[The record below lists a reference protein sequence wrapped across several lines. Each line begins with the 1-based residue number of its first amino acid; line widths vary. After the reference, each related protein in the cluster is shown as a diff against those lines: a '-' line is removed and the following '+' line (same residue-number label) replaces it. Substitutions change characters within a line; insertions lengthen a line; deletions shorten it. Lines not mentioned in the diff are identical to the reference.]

1 LFPVT
6 SVTRRSHAARPLF
19 AHATGRA
26 VMSEIEEAADPSTD
40 TRLERLRAA
49 LDSGRLQRVQRLLH
63 SLPTAEIALLLESM
77 PIGEREV
84 VWGLVD
90 PEDRGEVLVH
100 VAEEVRDGLI
110 REMPIEELVAATEG
124 LEVDDLADL
133 IEDLPETVTQQLL
146 RSMDRENRQRLEVVL
161 SYEPDT
167 AGGLM
172 NTDTVTVRPD
182 VSIDVVLR
190 YLRLRGSLPEHTD
203 TLFVVDR
210 GGHYLGVLS
219 VNQLLTLDPEL
230 VIATAMD
237 TAVKPIEVNSSAA
250 DVAKQFETLDLVSAP
265 VVNEESLLVGR
276 ITVDDVMDVIRDE
289 AEHSMLS
296 MAGLDEEEDLF
307 APITQRARRRAI
319 WLGINL
325 MTAFVAARVVGLF
338 EASIEQI
345 VALAVLMP
353 VVASMGGIAGSQT
366 LVLMIRGLAL
376 GSIGAGN
383 ARTLLL
389 KELAVAS
396 INGLIWG
403 VVVGLVT
410 WVWFKNAQL
419 SLVIA
424 LALGLNQ
431 VNGVLTGV
439 WLPLLLKRLGIDPA
453 LAGSVLLT
461 TFTDTGG
468 FFMLLG
474 LGTLIL
480 L

>member
-1 LFPVT
+1 
-6 SVTRRSHAARPLF
+6 
-19 AHATGRA
+19 
-26 VMSEIEEAADPSTD
+26 MSETEDALDPSTD
-40 TRLERLRAA
+40 RRLERLRTA

-77 PIGEREV
+77 PIGERQV

-133 IEDLPETVTQQLL
+133 IENLPETVTQQLL
-146 RSMDRENRQRLEVVL
+146 RSMDLENRQRLEAVL
-161 SYEPDT
+161 SYPPDS

-203 TLFVVDR
+203 ALFVVDR
-210 GGHYLGVLS
+210 TGRYLGVVS
-219 VNQLLTLDPEL
+219 VNRLLTLDPEL
-230 VIATAMD
+230 VIASVMD
-237 TAVKPIEVNSSAA
+237 TEIRPIEVTASATE
-250 DVAKQFETLDLVSAP
+250 VAKQFENLDLVSAP
-265 VVNEESLLVGR
+265 VVNEQGILVGR
-276 ITVDDVMDVIRDE
+276 ITVDDVMDVVREE
-289 AEHSMLS
+289 ADHSLMS

-307 APITQRARRRAI
+307 APILRRTRRRAI
-319 WLGINL
+319 WLGVNL
-325 MTAFVAARVVGLF
+325 ITAFIAARVVGLF
-338 EASIEQI
+338 EASIEQM

-366 LVLMIRGLAL
+366 LVLTIRGLAL
-376 GSIGAGN
+376 GSIGTSN
-383 ARTLLL
+383 ARSLLY
-389 KELAVAS
+389 KELAVAFA
-396 INGLIWG
+396 NGVFFG
-403 VVVGLVT
+403 VIVAVVTAL
-410 WVWFKNAQL
+410 WFGNL
-419 SLVIA
+419 MLGLVIA
-424 LALGLNQ
+424 LALALNQ
-431 VNGVLTGV
+431 INGVLTGV
-439 WLPLLLKRLGIDPA
+439 WLPLLLRKLGIDPA
-453 LAGSVLLT
+453 LAGSVVLT